1 MSWIESSAVETFDL
15 KQQTEVGSDQIST
28 VEYDHDYDKRQ
39 VTVTVPDKEV
49 LEGADSGQVV
59 EYAEQESEADTIAH
73 C

>member
-15 KQQTEVGSDQIST
+15 KQQTEVGSDRISM

-39 VTVTVPDKEV
+39 VTVPDKEV